1 MDRRGQGQD
10 RDRVAHH
17 HTSTADI
24 CRKYGLSPNT
34 FYPWREKFLEG
45 GRAALTG
52 GLNAR
57 ATKVLQRENATLK
70 TLVGEITLANDAL
83 KKNVGGKEKMM
94 AAQSLIHQE
103 MSLNKALRWCGVT
116 RKRWYYKPKARES
129 AVNRNVLQLIRQ
141 IREERPFYGTRR
153 MAAELSRMLDRPVNR
168 KMVRRVYRRM
178 GRGLP
183 AQDLRCAK
191 ARWTPIKAARPN
203 QVWETD
209 HTLRLVR
216 PARRLVL
223 LLQRSGH
230 LHQAV
235 DRLPVR
241 HPGHRERRRRVASR
255 GRHRSQAGLHQADPP
270 VRQRIPVRQQKVPK
284 GRLQPGHQSQ
294 VHPDPYP
301 RAERSH

>member
-1 MDRRGQGQD
+1 
-10 RDRVAHH
+10 
-17 HTSTADI
+17 
-24 CRKYGLSPNT
+24 
-34 FYPWREKFLEG
+34 
-45 GRAALTG
+45 
-52 GLNAR
+52 
-57 ATKVLQRENATLK
+57 
-70 TLVGEITLANDAL
+70 
-83 KKNVGGKEKMM
+83 MM

-168 KMVRRVYRRM
+168 KLVRRVYRRM
-178 GRGLP
+178 GWSLP
-183 AQDLRCAK
+183 VQDLQCAK

-216 PARRLVL
+216 PARRLVRPARRLVL
-223 LLQRSGH
+223 LLQRPRH

-241 HPGHRERRRRVASR
+241 HLGHRERRRRVARR
-255 GRHRSQAGLHQADPP
+255 GRRRSQDGLLQADPP
-270 VRQRIPVRQQKVPK
+270 MRQRIPVRRQKVPK
-284 GRLQPGHQSQ
+284 GRLHPRHQPQ

-301 RAERSH
+301 RAERPHRGVPRNPQARVHLAARLRQLPAGRGRHSRGVPGL